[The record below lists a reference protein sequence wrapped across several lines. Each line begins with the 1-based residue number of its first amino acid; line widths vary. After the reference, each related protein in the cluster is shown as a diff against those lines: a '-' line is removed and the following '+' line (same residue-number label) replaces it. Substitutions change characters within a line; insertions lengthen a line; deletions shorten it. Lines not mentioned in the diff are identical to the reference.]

1 MRNIFNI
8 DRLLK
13 IIKKE
18 INIPIKRI
26 YVSNLYFL
34 IILWSDSNLYF
45 LHQSFDTK
53 NILLPSSISFKIY
66 SSTTICTEINEQRKI
81 LRCIFGI

>member
-1 MRNIFNI
+1 MSSIYVKNLTLFICLEKIMRNIFNI

-34 IILWSDSNLYF
+34 IIL
-45 LHQSFDTK
+45 
-53 NILLPSSISFKIY
+53 
-66 SSTTICTEINEQRKI
+66 
-81 LRCIFGI
+81 